1 MAATNYSREYKV
13 NYSQFFNAA
22 VKVLLFFSILL
33 LAQNIYSILTT
44 TGWSD
49 RAAFF
54 QEGDLAPSLP
64 DFIFNEIVLPFFLL
78 YILIVGVRPIF
89 FIIFIATSFAYFNRS
104 PIVLFAFA
112 LMFSPNITA
121 KNKLFFGG
129 IFVLLL
135 ILIMYLRVGDA
146 IFEFETFAF
155 FFFTYPAIGVSR
167 LMETGLSP
175 DVNGFH
181 MIGILL
187 KPIDAIFFVSDYLFS
202 LNGDLSAAKF
212 AGQEL
217 NQFRY
222 LPFLEESF
230 NAFGTLVFPFVYI
243 FGWFFGLS
251 FFGFFVIFHYYAYR
265 YHFRQ
270 HDPALRVILM
280 LLTTGLLFSWNSPFI
295 WILPF
300 LFPRS
305 RFYRN
310 S

>member
-1 MAATNYSREYKV
+1 MSATNYSREYKF
-13 NYSQFFNAA
+13 NYSQFFNGV

-33 LAQNIYSILTT
+33 LAKNIYSILTT

-54 QEGDLAPSLP
+54 LKGDLAPSLP
-64 DFIFNEIVLPFFLL
+64 DFIFSEIVLPFFLV

-89 FIIFIATSFAYFNRS
+89 FIIFFAASLAYFNRS
-104 PIVLFAFA
+104 PIVLLAFA
-112 LMFSPNITA
+112 LMFSPNISA
-121 KNKLFFGG
+121 KSKLFFGG
-129 IFVLLL
+129 IFVLLT

-155 FFFTYPAIGVSR
+155 FFFTYPFVGISR
-167 LMETGLSP
+167 LMETGLGP

-187 KPIDAIFFVSDYLFS
+187 KPIDSIFFVSDYIFS
-202 LNGDLSAAKF
+202 LNGDLSAGKF
-212 AGQEL
+212 SALEL

-222 LPFLEESF
+222 LPFLEGSF

-251 FFGFFVIFHYYAYR
+251 FFGFFIIFYYYAYR

-270 HDPALRVILM
+270 HSAALRIILM

-295 WILPF
+295 WIMPF
-300 LFPRS
+300 FFPRS
-305 RFYRN
+305 QYYR
-310 S
+310 